1 MLRTCEISK
10 MEVSN
15 KDQHVIE
22 MSIYQRIFLL
32 FDSKRAMINVPIGIE
47 KMMGVRA
54 ARPIRPY
61 PCQILMILLLR
72 EVKSFFFGLFF
83 NT

>member
-1 MLRTCEISK
+1 

-22 MSIYQRIFLL
+22 ISMYQRIFLL
-32 FDSKRAMINVPIGIE
+32 FDSNRAMINVPIGIE
-47 KMMGVRA
+47 KMIGVSA
-54 ARPIRPY
+54 ASPTRPY
-61 PCQILMILLLR
+61 PCHILMILLLR
-72 EVKSFFFGLFF
+72 EVKSFFLGLFF